1 MSGIAGIYYL
11 DGQPVQYS
19 DLARM
24 TDVLSHRG
32 PDGAEIWCGGSVGLG
47 HRMLW
52 TTPESL
58 LEKLPLVKGNL
69 TLTADARIDNREELI
84 PALGFADYPADK
96 VTDSD
101 LILAAYEKW
110 GTQCPEKLLG
120 DFAFVI
126 WDGRNQQLFCARDHF
141 GVKPLYYY
149 HQPGKLFA
157 FASEIKALLALSD
170 VPWQINEVRIA
181 DYLLQRYEDKAST
194 FYQHIYRCVPAHSLR
209 VTAEQLSLRAYWQL
223 DPHRELRLSSDE
235 EYAAAYRE
243 IFTEAVRCRL
253 RSAFPIGSML
263 SGGLDSS
270 SIVCVAKQLLPQ
282 QGQNCLK
289 TFSLIFDNRTQCDE
303 RPFIQAVLEQ
313 GGVQPYFVH
322 GDRLKLLADL
332 TNNLEVQ
339 DEPFNAP
346 NLFLHR
352 ALWTAAQQQ
361 NVRVLLDGMMGDGI
375 ISHGFNY
382 LSDLA
387 HSWRWLTLYS
397 ELHALAKRRNRS
409 VWGVFGRYLW
419 QDGLKPRLPQS
430 IRFKLHLNNSQLS
443 SDIPSALGPNLN
455 HHVHSTT
462 HQSTYVPWQSARQR
476 HYQDLIDGYIPNAL
490 EIYSKG
496 AAIFGLDAR
505 FPFLDRRVVEFCLA
519 IPPSQK
525 LHQGW
530 NRMIVR
536 RALANILPTKIQWRD
551 SKGDLSSNCVETLL
565 TESDYLQQVIQEC
578 STERLNGY
586 IDMAKLSEI
595 YHRFSRRESI
605 TDSDIT
611 TLMLGTTVA
620 IWLEQVHPVL
630 LSAPLGKCVSPEK
643 LGGDAVPI

>member
-209 VTAEQLSLRAYWQL
+209 VTAEQLSLHLYWQL

-270 SIVCVAKQLLPQ
+270 SIVCTAHSLWDVTR
-282 QGQNCLK
+282 GDSLK
-289 TFSLIFDNRTQCDE
+289 TFSAIFDTVPESDE
-303 RPFIQAVLEQ
+303 RFYIQTVLEQ
-313 GGVQPYFVH
+313 GNFESHYIH
-322 GDRLKLLADL
+322 GDQLSFLDSITL
-332 TNNLEVQ
+332 TLPWQ
-339 DEPFNAP
+339 DEPFDAP
-346 NLFLHR
+346 NSLINLETWR
-352 ALWTAAQQQ
+352 IAQQQ
-361 NVRVLLDGMMGDGI
+361 GVRVLLDGLMGDNV
-375 ISHGFNY
+375 ISHGYAY
-382 LSDLA
+382 LNELA
-387 HSWRWLTLYS
+387 RTGQWLTLAT
-397 ELHALAKRRNRS
+397 EIRALAKQRNRS
-409 VWGVFGRYLW
+409 PWAPIRRFIWNDGVKSNIPPALRQRWRQLRGYQEPVWKPDPLLNPEFTRQV
-419 QDGLKPRLPQS
+419 GLKERVQEFAAGEWRTERENHHQELNSGFVPLSMEMFNKGVSAYAIEARLP
-430 IRFKLHLNNSQLS
+430 F
-443 SDIPSALGPNLN
+443 
-455 HHVHSTT
+455 T
-462 HQSTYVPWQSARQR
+462 
-476 HYQDLIDGYIPNAL
+476 
-490 EIYSKG
+490 
-496 AAIFGLDAR
+496 
-505 FPFLDRRVVEFCLA
+505 DRRLVEFCLA
-519 IPPSQK
+519 VPANQK
-525 LHQGW
+525 LHRGW
-530 NRMIVR
+530 SRVIAR
-536 RALANILPTKIQWRD
+536 RAMENCLPKAIQWRHD
-551 SKGDLSSNCVETLL
+551 KGDLGVNLIRRIL
-565 TESDYLQQVIQEC
+565 TEQSKFEEFMQNYPAELEA
-578 STERLNGY
+578 Y
-586 IDMAKLSEI
+586 IDISTLRKISQQFLAQGEHYQPGKIHQLLLVITLAHWLRYVKSSAGLVHEAVFLS
-595 YHRFSRRESI
+595 
-605 TDSDIT
+605 
-611 TLMLGTTVA
+611 
-620 IWLEQVHPVL
+620 
-630 LSAPLGKCVSPEK
+630 
-643 LGGDAVPI
+643 